1 MPVEFELSIAN
12 LSHLTEDENFL
23 LQVSKKSE
31 KLVSFIKAGIPG
43 PDKEW
48 LSDLKSWEIKNK
60 WLKQVSDICISEYE
74 QVFYDMGEELFD
86 LKDTRGLKDF
96 NRRILSKHDTNDS
109 KE

>member
-12 LSHLTEDENFL
+12 LSHLSEDEKFL

-31 KLVSFIKAGIPG
+31 KLLSFIKSGIPG

-48 LSDLKSWEIKNK
+48 LADLKSWEFKNR
-60 WLKQVSDICISEYE
+60 WLKEISSICISEYE

-86 LKDTRGLKDF
+86 LKDPEGFKVF
-96 NRRILSKHDTNDS
+96 GIRILSKHDSEST
-109 KE
+109 K

>member
-12 LSHLTEDENFL
+12 LSHLSEDENFL

-48 LSDLKSWEIKNK
+48 LPDLKSWEIKNK
-60 WLKQVSDICISEYE
+60 WLKQISDICIEEYE

-86 LKDTRGLKDF
+86 LKEAKGLKDF
-96 NRRILSKHDTNDS
+96 NRKILSKNDNS
-109 KE
+109 KME

>member
-1 MPVEFELSIAN
+1 MPGEFELSIAN
-12 LSHLTEDENFL
+12 LSHLSEDENFL

-48 LSDLKSWEIKNK
+48 LADLKSWEIKNK
-60 WLKQVSDICISEYE
+60 WLRDISNICITEYE

-86 LKDTRGLKDF
+86 LKDSKGFNDF
-96 NRRILSKHDTNDS
+96 NKRILSKHDS
-109 KE
+109 SSLE